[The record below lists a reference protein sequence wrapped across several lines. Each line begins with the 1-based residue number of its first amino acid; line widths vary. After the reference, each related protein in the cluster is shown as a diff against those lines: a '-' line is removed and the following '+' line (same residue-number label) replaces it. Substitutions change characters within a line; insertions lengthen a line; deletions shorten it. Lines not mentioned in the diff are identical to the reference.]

1 MSESIVGFKK
11 VRENLISRPLA
22 HVRVSWLVSLIR
34 SQLDPFV
41 CFDFLQ
47 DECESPQRRRVVMF
61 SLALLIIPFL
71 PASNLFLPVGFV
83 VAERILYIPSMGLCI
98 LVPFGISILFGTQT
112 KVEEDSSTHE
122 VSPDFCS
129 EQVLFLRR
137 AWKRGW
143 FRVCNQSAQ
152 QISLKGTATNL
163 VLKSLKI
170 S

>member
-1 MSESIVGFKK
+1 
-11 VRENLISRPLA
+11 
-22 HVRVSWLVSLIR
+22 
-34 SQLDPFV
+34 
-41 CFDFLQ
+41 
-47 DECESPQRRRVVMF
+47 MF

-122 VSPDFCS
+122 VSPDSIQNKFCS
-129 EQVLFLRR
+129 QGGPWQRDR
-137 AWKRGW
+137 
-143 FRVCNQSAQ
+143 FRVCNQFAQ

-163 VLKSLKI
+163 ELKLLKI
-170 S
+170 SRYFSARKKWNLDVFFLTHDFCYTAVKIQ

>member
-1 MSESIVGFKK
+1 M
-11 VRENLISRPLA
+11 RENLISRLLA

-47 DECESPQRRRVVMF
+47 DECESPRRRRVVMF

-122 VSPDFCS
+122 VSPDSIQNKFCS
-129 EQVLFLRR
+129 QGGPWQRDR
-137 AWKRGW
+137 
-143 FRVCNQSAQ
+143 FRVCNQFAQ

-163 VLKSLKI
+163 ELKSLKI